1 MSDFFR
7 GALATDCP
15 EFASKFERP
24 ETKKIYTLNKPINF
38 PVRKFTP
45 SQEDTYVFRDTET
58 NKWYDIDGKE
68 IEKPENAL
76 KVRVLEPSKSKMK
89 IVSLMLLNNIHCKAL
104 PEEELEKILQEF
116 GLLPLVMNHR
126 IMKAGKMLTLSE
138 GLEEILDL
146 TLSDTSY
153 IGYKEKKGA
162 AIFYTKRHLC
172 QEYIY
177 NTRYTDAQKKRLN
190 TISEVI
196 IGEIVRGLIGN
207 RDNTHT
213 MKSCYLFSI
222 LDHTNNHP
230 NARYHG
236 LTHLFCSRDVRHS
249 LPCINQDFIFI
260 MHSSLL
266 KEFAARMIIG
276 DCDGHPGNVLQ
287 YLSADNKI
295 HTVGYDYEAAYSG
308 CYPKA
313 ARRRIIRCLSAVSS
327 KYCRVVDNVRSMQLY
342 LDTINRA
349 SEDESVYID
358 VLVESLEKAILVFA
372 KQKILLESQ
381 DYIECMFVTAELPS
395 PELNAKELVQLLHKE
410 SLSNIQLY
418 ANFLYVIATD
428 QWNLDDIT
436 SAPLQEDNLLAPQD
450 AQNITKFCQKYHLH
464 TRIQEVLAKHDMMDM
479 LTVPLQQKPPSPV
492 PQQELTALTI
502 TESYITCQQ
511 EI

>member
-7 GALATDCP
+7 GAMATDCP
-15 EFASKFERP
+15 EFASKFAKP

-68 IEKPENAL
+68 IEKPQNAL
-76 KVRVLEPSKSKMK
+76 KVRILEPSKSKMK
-89 IVSLMLLNNIHCKAL
+89 IVSLIRLRRIHREKL

-116 GLLPLVMNHR
+116 GLLPMVMNHR
-126 IMKAGKMLTLSE
+126 IMKAGKMATLSE
-138 GLEEILDL
+138 RLFKVLDL
-146 TLSDTSY
+146 MLPNTLHV
-153 IGYKEKKGA
+153 GYKVKKGA
-162 AIFYTKRHLC
+162 AIFYVKYSLGH
-172 QEYIY
+172 EYIY
-177 NTRYTDAQKKRLN
+177 NLQYTTEQKMRLN
-190 TISEVI
+190 TIVEALA
-196 IGEIVRGLIGN
+196 GEIVRGLIGN

-213 MKSCYLFSI
+213 IKSCYVATI
-222 LDHTNNHP
+222 LDETNNHP
-230 NARYHG
+230 YAIQNGEMHLLYSRNVQHG
-236 LTHLFCSRDVRHS
+236 LPDDYDIRIR
-249 LPCINQDFIFI
+249 IN
-260 MHSSLL
+260 HSSLL
-266 KEFAARMIIG
+266 QEFAARMIIG
-276 DCDGHPGNVLQ
+276 DYDGHTGNILQ
-287 YLSADNKI
+287 YISVDNKI
-295 HTVGYDYEAAYSG
+295 HTIGYDYEAAYSG
-308 CYPKA
+308 RYPTS
-313 ARRRIIRCLSAVSS
+313 ARRRIIQCLAQVSS
-327 KYCRVVDNVRSMQLY
+327 EDCRALSDRDLMRLY
-342 LDTINRA
+342 MSYENRA
-349 SEDESVYID
+349 PEDESLYID
-358 VLVESLEKAILVFA
+358 VLVDLLEKAIIMFVE
-372 KQKILLESQ
+372 QKILLESQ
-381 DYIECMFVTAELPS
+381 DYVECMFVTAELPS